1 MKKFKVEGW
10 FRYSNADE
18 KDYEVETIEASN
30 AEVAISL
37 FKSIWASTL
46 FFRIYVKEI

>member
-1 MKKFKVEGW
+1 MKKFEVEGW
-10 FRYSNADE
+10 FRYSGGDE
-18 KDYEVETIEASN
+18 KDYQVETIEASN

-37 FKSIWASTL
+37 FRSIWTGTS